1 MTKFIF
7 KIKCRKIN
15 PNNIDP
21 LDKFMQIY
29 KHHPIRYDVLINYGF
44 GFFMCVDRVIP
55 RKQLLLICLQ
65 NAIAYKSYDYIERNF

>member
-15 PNNIDP
+15 SNNIDP

-29 KHHPIRYDVLINYGF
+29 RDHPIRYDVLINYAF
-44 GFFMCVDRVIP
+44 GFFMCVNRVIP
-55 RKQLLLICLQ
+55 RKQLLLMCIQ